1 MKRKLRTRIQRNT
14 SGLVYWNWTCYW
26 C

>member
-14 SGLVYWNWTCYW
+14 SDPVCWNWTCYW